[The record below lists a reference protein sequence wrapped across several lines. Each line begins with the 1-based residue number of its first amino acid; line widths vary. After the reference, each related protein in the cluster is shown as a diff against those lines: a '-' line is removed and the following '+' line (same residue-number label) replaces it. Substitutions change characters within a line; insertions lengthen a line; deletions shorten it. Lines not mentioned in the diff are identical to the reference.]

1 MFGRKKERVI
11 YGKLAGEA
19 WCENRRENLCN
30 SQAGLGR
37 LRHVGS
43 PLTTF
48 IFLADH

>member
-19 WCENRRENLCN
+19 SHESCRENLCN
-30 SQAGLGR
+30 SQAGQGQ